1 MTESASS
8 TPKHLWV
15 VGILSTLW
23 NAGGAFDYLAT
34 KLKLESYISN
44 FSPAQLDYLQ
54 GLPAWFS
61 VFWALG
67 VWGALLGSVALLL
80 RKRWA
85 VGLFAV
91 SLLGLIVTSVY
102 SVFLSNGMEIMETSG
117 AIFSAVIF
125 VSLVLLLL
133 YSRRMSERGVLR

>member
-23 NAGGAFDYLAT
+23 NAGGAYGYLAT
-34 KLKLESYISN
+34 KLELESYVSN
-44 FSPAQLDYLQ
+44 FSEAQLEYFL

-91 SLLGLIVTSVY
+91 SLVGLIVTSVY
-102 SVFLSNGMEIMETSG
+102 SVFLSNGMDIMGTGG
-117 AIFSAVIF
+117 AIFSALIF
-125 VSLVLLLL
+125 VSLVLLLV
-133 YSRRMSERGVLR
+133 YSRRMSDRDVLC

>member
-1 MTESASS
+1 MTQGSS
-8 TPKHLWV
+8 PTPKHLWV
-15 VGILSTLW
+15 VGVLSTLW

-34 KLKLESYISN
+34 KLRLESYTSN
-44 FSPAQLDYLQ
+44 FPPEQLEYMY

-67 VWGALLGSVALLL
+67 VWGSLLGSVALLL

-91 SLLGLIVTSVY
+91 SLLGLIVTTVY
-102 SVFLSNGMEIMETSG
+102 SVFLSDGMALMGTGAAVFSA
-117 AIFSAVIF
+117 AIFV
-125 VSLVLLLL
+125 VLVVLLV
-133 YSRRMSERGVLR
+133 YARRMAERGVLR

>member
-1 MTESASS
+1 MDQGQQKA
-8 TPKHLWV
+8 PWHLWV
-15 VGILSTLW
+15 VGIVTTLW

-34 KLKLESYISN
+34 KLRLEFYTSN
-44 FSPAQLDYLQ
+44 FSQVQLDYFY

-67 VWGALLGSVALLL
+67 VWGAFFGSVSLLL

-91 SLLGLIVTSVY
+91 SLLGLIVTSIY
-102 SVFLSNGMEIMETSG
+102 SLFFSNGMEIMG
-117 AIFSAVIF
+117 AGGTIFSVVIF
-125 VSLVLLLL
+125 VVSVLLLV
-133 YSRRMSERGVLR
+133 YARKMAANGVLR